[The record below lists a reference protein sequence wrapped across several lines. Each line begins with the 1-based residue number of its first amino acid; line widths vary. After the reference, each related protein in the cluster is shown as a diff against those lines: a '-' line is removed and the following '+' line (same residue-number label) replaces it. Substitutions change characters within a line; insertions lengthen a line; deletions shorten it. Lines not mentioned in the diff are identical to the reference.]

1 MSYESLKD
9 ILANVKKH
17 GWSAENVSFGSGGE
31 VVRGSSGRVELGD
44 EGEGGKVEVS
54 GRVEEELVERTYCF
68 SVQLHSYS

>member
-31 VVRGSSGRVELGD
+31 VVRGSGGRVEL
-44 EGEGGKVEVS
+44 VW
-54 GRVEEELVERTYCF
+54 
-68 SVQLHSYS
+68 